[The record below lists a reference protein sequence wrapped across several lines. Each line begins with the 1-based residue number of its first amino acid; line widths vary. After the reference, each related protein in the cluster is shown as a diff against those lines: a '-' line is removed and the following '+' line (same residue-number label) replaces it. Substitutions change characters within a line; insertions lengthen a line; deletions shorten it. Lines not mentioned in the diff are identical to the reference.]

1 MSRSDQPHLWKK
13 GESGNPE
20 GRPKGSP
27 NKATQEIKDAYINLI
42 HGNLPEIQGWLN
54 RVAERDPARAID
66 LLLRLS
72 PFVLPKKQEVDMN
85 IENPIQILIPKPK
98 DDSES

>member
-13 GESGNPE
+13 GESGNPD
-20 GRPKGSP
+20 GRKKGVP
-27 NKATQEIKDAYINLI
+27 NKATQEVKDAYLALI
-42 HGNLPEIQGWLN
+42 QGNLPQIQSWLD

-66 LLLRLS
+66 LLLRIS
-72 PFVLPKKQEVDMN
+72 PFVIPKKQEVDMN
-85 IENPIQILIPKPK
+85 IENPIQILVPKPK

>member
-20 GRPKGSP
+20 GRKKGVP
-27 NKATQEIKDAYINLI
+27 NKATQEVKDAYLALI
-42 HGNLPEIQGWLN
+42 QGNLPQIQAWLD

-66 LLLRLS
+66 LLLRIS
-72 PFVLPKKQEVDMN
+72 PFVIPKKQEMDLN
-85 IENPIQILIPKPK
+85 IENPINIVIPKPK
-98 DDSES
+98 EDSES